1 MANMNR
7 RNFLRSGAAT
17 GFLAGTGVLST
28 LASGKAFAAN
38 TSGYKALVCIF
49 LKGGMDHADTVIPR
63 DPASYDQLR
72 SARPGLYGAY
82 GVGSGSSSRDSANL
96 LALNPT
102 NAASFGSRQFGLPE
116 QLSGLQ
122 EIFEAGDLAIVGNVG
137 PLIEPTTRSD
147 LTRIGAQL
155 PPRLFSHNDQ
165 QSTWMS
171 LGVEGAQYGWG
182 GAFADA
188 ALRADSSLNP
198 RYAMVSAGPNDVFLS
213 GKEGRQFTTSA
224 GGAQGVTLV
233 DQPFILGGESRFNAA
248 RDLLD
253 EYVSKTGYGETN
265 LFARDFARQSGNGV
279 INSRAYD
286 TALESSSGISTV
298 FPGTSIGSQLRSV
311 ANTISIQDK
320 LDSNRQVFYVF
331 MGGFDTHSGQTNTL
345 PGLQTA
351 LSEAISAFRTSMVTQ
366 GKWNDVTL
374 FTMSEF
380 GRTTIDNGD
389 GTDHGWGGH
398 HFVTGGSV
406 AGKQIY
412 GDIPTPDLNGE
423 SFTSTHGRLIPK
435 VSVEQYAATLGSW
448 FGLDAGELAAALPNL
463 SNFSQTNLGFLGG
476 STS

>member
-28 LASGKAFAAN
+28 LTSGKAFAAN

-63 DPASYDQLR
+63 DQTSYDLLR
-72 SARPGLYGAY
+72 NARPGLYNAY
-82 GVGSGSSSRDSANL
+82 GVGSGTSSRDLARL
-96 LALNPT
+96 HALNPT
-102 NAASFGSRQFGLPE
+102 NAASFGSRLFGLPE
-116 QLSGLQ
+116 QMLGLQ
-122 EIFEAGDLAIVGNVG
+122 EIFEAGELAIVGNVG

-147 LTRIGAQL
+147 LTRVGVQL

-188 ALRADSSLNP
+188 ALRSDSSLNP

-233 DQPFILGGESRFNAA
+233 DQPYILGGESRFNAA

-279 INSRAYD
+279 ISSRAYD
-286 TALESSSGISTV
+286 TALESSPGIATE
-298 FPGTSIGSQLRSV
+298 FPGSSIGSQLRSV

-320 LDSNRQVFYVF
+320 LESNRQVFYVF

-345 PGLQTA
+345 PALQTA

-366 GKWNDVTL
+366 GTWNDVTL

-412 GDIPTPDLNGE
+412 GDIPTPDLDGE

-463 SNFSQTNLGFLGG
+463 SNFSQKDLGFLGG
-476 STS
+476 ATT